1 MTKRPG
7 PSEKPSD
14 IQSVQTDIDA
24 QDAIEAT
31 QGAARWE
38 RRQVQRNWRQA

>member
-7 PSEKPSD
+7 PSENDEKFPAD
-14 IQSVQTDIDA
+14 DDA

-38 RRQVQRNWRQA
+38 RKQVQREGSRA

>member
-14 IQSVQTDIDA
+14 ILSAQTDIDA

-38 RRQVQRNWRQA
+38 RKQAPRRAA

>member
-38 RRQVQRNWRQA
+38 RKQVQRKGSRA

>member
-1 MTKRPG
+1 MTKRSG
-7 PSEKPSD
+7 PSENPSD
-14 IQSVQTDIDA
+14 IQSVQTDIEA

-38 RRQVQRNWRQA
+38 RKQVQRKGSRA